1 MSPTQTDSG
10 YTTTSRDPH
19 QAVAR
24 SEASASVRLHRDR
37 STMYRGLC
45 SNCEK
50 LDTCSY
56 PSAINDTW
64 YCEEYSVESAPKQSA
79 PPRELF
85 QIEELPA
92 TKMGLCVNCEQR
104 ESCKLPKPAGGVW
117 FCNEYE

>member
-1 MSPTQTDSG
+1 MLPTQTDSG

-24 SEASASVRLHRDR
+24 SEAQASVRLQRDR
-37 STMYRGLC
+37 ASMYRGVC

-50 LDTCSY
+50 LENCNY

-64 YCEEYSVESAPKQSA
+64 YCEEYSVASAPRLMVPTEESLETA
-79 PPRELF
+79 DTEL
-85 QIEELPA
+85 
-92 TKMGLCVNCEQR
+92 GLCANCEVR
-104 ESCKLPKPAGGVW
+104 STCKLPKAQGGVW